1 MMDWNAPGGTVNHQ
15 APRPLIEAQ
24 GASRLNTS
32 LFVETGYPCYPQSDT
47 DENGTP
53 KRAAVLPPDIQ
64 PRVSNDTPS
73 FDALTIVAPIVR
85 FNERRA
91 DEMILRAGPPPLSI
105 QVVQHFAGPAFTGG
119 PNIC

>member
-1 MMDWNAPGGTVNHQ
+1 MAGYHVRRQFGGII
-15 APRPLIEAQ
+15 IEM
-24 GASRLNTS
+24 
-32 LFVETGYPCYPQSDT
+32 
-47 DENGTP
+47 
-53 KRAAVLPPDIQ
+53 
-64 PRVSNDTPS
+64 RVFNREYSNETPS